1 MPRITRSVAVTAVT
15 VFACATA
22 LTATATASATAGAE
36 AAGKNAAPARTT
48 PVHWTAQP
56 KGATSAAPH
65 RLLNQ
70 PVRITNDFAN
80 RPTTQC
86 LDVDANGG
94 GNGTVVQIWQ
104 CNGSTQQRWYLWN
117 NGALESYRFPGKC
130 LDADLN
136 GGGANGTKVQ
146 IWDCNNTSQQSWSHP
161 SGDRAIYNARF
172 YNNGNIVMDRDAN
185 VVGNGARVQLW
196 QKNFQSQQWWDVWV
210 D

>member
-1 MPRITRSVAVTAVT
+1 MPRIVRSAAVTAAAVT
-15 VFACATA
+15 VLATA
-22 LTATATASATAGAE
+22 LTGTAGADPTGTHAVPDRNE
-36 AAGKNAAPARTT
+36 PR
-48 PVHWTAQP
+48 PVHWTVP
-56 KGATSAAPH
+56 EPGVAAPAPQ

-70 PVRITNDFAN
+70 PVRITNDFAK

-136 GGGANGTKVQ
+136 GGGRNGTKVQ
-146 IWDCNNTSQQSWSHP
+146 IWDCNNTPQQSWAHP

-172 YNNGNIVMDRDAN
+172 YGGGNIVMDRDAN

-196 QKNFQSQQWWDVWV
+196 QKNFQSQQWWDVWT

>member
-1 MPRITRSVAVTAVT
+1 MPRTTRSAAVTA
-15 VFACATA
+15 ATA
-22 LTATATASATAGAE
+22 VAFAVALTGTADADATAGTAI
-36 AAGKNAAPARTT
+36 PARTAPQ
-48 PVHWTAQP
+48 PVYWDAPPQ
-56 KGATSAAPH
+56 GVAVAAPQ

-70 PVRITNDFAN
+70 PVRITNDFAK

-104 CNGSTQQRWYLWN
+104 CNGTTQQRWYLWN

-130 LDADLN
+130 LDADL
-136 GGGANGTKVQ
+136 GGGGRNGTKVQ
-146 IWDCNNTSQQSWSHP
+146 IWDCNNTPQQSWSHP

-172 YNNGNIVMDRDAN
+172 YSGGNTVMDRDAN

-196 QKNFQSQQWWDVWV
+196 QKNFQSQQWWDVWA

>member
-1 MPRITRSVAVTAVT
+1 MPRITRWTAVTAV
-15 VFACATA
+15 
-22 LTATATASATAGAE
+22 ASATVLAAASGTGAAE
-36 AAGKNAAPARTT
+36 GSAARAQSAPRPVYWSAQPQGVSAAAPR
-48 PVHWTAQP
+48 
-56 KGATSAAPH
+56 

-70 PVRITNDFAN
+70 PVRITNDFAK

-94 GNGTVVQIWQ
+94 GNGTVVQVWQ
-104 CNGSTQQRWYLWN
+104 CNGTTQQRWYLWN

-136 GGGANGTKVQ
+136 GAGSNGTKVQ
-146 IWDCNNTSQQSWSHP
+146 IWDCNSTPQQSWSHP

-172 YNNGNIVMDRDAN
+172 YGGGNIVMDRDAN
-185 VVGNGARVQLW
+185 VLGNGARIQLW
-196 QKNFQSQQWWDVWV
+196 QKNFQSQQWWDVWA

>member
-1 MPRITRSVAVTAVT
+1 MPRIVRPAAVTAAAVA
-15 VFACATA
+15 VLATA
-22 LTATATASATAGAE
+22 LTGTAGADPTGTHAVPDRNE
-36 AAGKNAAPARTT
+36 PL
-48 PVHWTAQP
+48 PVHWTVP
-56 KGATSAAPH
+56 EPGVVAPAPQ

-70 PVRITNDFAN
+70 PVRITNDFAK
-80 RPTTQC
+80 RPATQC

-136 GGGANGTKVQ
+136 GGGRNGTKVQ
-146 IWDCNNTSQQSWSHP
+146 IWDCNNTPQQSWSHP

-172 YNNGNIVMDRDAN
+172 YGGGNIVMDRDAN

-196 QKNFQSQQWWDVWV
+196 QKNFQSQQWWDVWT

>member
-1 MPRITRSVAVTAVT
+1 MAVSAATVAVL
-15 VFACATA
+15 ATA
-22 LTATATASATAGAE
+22 LAGTAE
-36 AAGKNAAPARTT
+36 ADPTGTYAGPDRSVPR
-48 PVHWTAQP
+48 PVHWTVPEA
-56 KGATSAAPH
+56 GVAAPAPQ

-70 PVRITNDFAN
+70 PVRITNDFAK

-136 GGGANGTKVQ
+136 GGGRNGTKVQ
-146 IWDCNNTSQQSWSHP
+146 IWDCNNTPQQSWSHP
-161 SGDRAIYNARF
+161 SGDRALYNARF
-172 YNNGNIVMDRDAN
+172 YGGGNIVMDRDAN

-196 QKNFQSQQWWDVWV
+196 QKNFQSQQWWDVWT

>member
-1 MPRITRSVAVTAVT
+1 MPRITRWTAVTAVAFAT
-15 VFACATA
+15 VLAATPG
-22 LTATATASATAGAE
+22 AGAAEGSAAE
-36 AAGKNAAPARTT
+36 AKDAPR
-48 PVHWTAQP
+48 PVYWTAQP
-56 KGATSAAPH
+56 HGVTPAAPR

-70 PVRITNDFAN
+70 AVRITNDFAK

-94 GNGTVVQIWQ
+94 GNGTVVQVWQ
-104 CNGSTQQRWYLWN
+104 CNGTTQQRWYLWN

-136 GGGANGTKVQ
+136 GGGNNGTKVQ
-146 IWDCNNTSQQSWSHP
+146 IWDCNNTPQQSWSHP

-172 YNNGNIVMDRDAN
+172 YGGGNIVMDRDAN
-185 VVGNGARVQLW
+185 VLGNGARIQLW
-196 QKNFQSQQWWDVWV
+196 QKNFQSQQWWDVWT

>member
-1 MPRITRSVAVTAVT
+1 MPRTSRSAAVVAATAVA
-15 VFACATA
+15 FAAA
-22 LTATATASATAGAE
+22 LTGTAGAD
-36 AAGKNAAPARTT
+36 
-48 PVHWTAQP
+48 
-56 KGATSAAPH
+56 ATSASAPPAAPRPLYWAAPPQGTAVAAPQ

-70 PVRITNDFAN
+70 PVRITNDFAK

-94 GNGTVVQIWQ
+94 GNGTVVQVWQ
-104 CNGSTQQRWYLWN
+104 CNGTSQQRWYLWN

-136 GGGANGTKVQ
+136 GGGRNGTKVQ
-146 IWDCNNTSQQSWSHP
+146 IWDCNNTPQQSWSHP

-172 YNNGNIVMDRDAN
+172 YGGGNIVMDRDAN

-196 QKNFQSQQWWDVWV
+196 QKNFQSQQWWDIWA

>member
-1 MPRITRSVAVTAVT
+1 MSRITRGTAATAVAFAT
-15 VFACATA
+15 VLAATPA
-22 LTATATASATAGAE
+22 AGAAE
-36 AAGKNAAPARTT
+36 GSAVGAGAAPR
-48 PVHWTAQP
+48 PVYWTAQP
-56 KGATSAAPH
+56 QGVTAAAPQ

-70 PVRITNDFAN
+70 AVWITNDFAK

-94 GNGTVVQIWQ
+94 ANGTVVQIWQ
-104 CNGSTQQRWYLWN
+104 CNGTTQQRWYLWN

-136 GGGANGTKVQ
+136 GGGNNGTKVQ

-161 SGDRAIYNARF
+161 SGDRAFYNARF
-172 YNNGNIVMDRDAN
+172 YGGGNIVMDRDAN
-185 VVGNGARVQLW
+185 VLGNGARVQLW
-196 QKNFQSQQWWDVWV
+196 QKNFQSQQWWDVWT

>member
-1 MPRITRSVAVTAVT
+1 MAVTTAAVAVL
-15 VFACATA
+15 ATA
-22 LTATATASATAGAE
+22 LTGTAGADPTGTH
-36 AAGKNAAPARTT
+36 AALDRSGPA
-48 PVHWTAQP
+48 PVHWTV
-56 KGATSAAPH
+56 ATPGVAAPAPQ

-70 PVRITNDFAN
+70 PVRITNDFAK

-136 GGGANGTKVQ
+136 GAGRNGTKVQ
-146 IWDCNNTSQQSWSHP
+146 IWDCNNTPQQSWSHP

-172 YNNGNIVMDRDAN
+172 YGGGNIVMDRDAN

-196 QKNFQSQQWWDVWV
+196 QKNFQSQQWWDVWT

>member
-1 MPRITRSVAVTAVT
+1 MPRIVRPVAVTAAT
-15 VFACATA
+15 VAVLATA
-22 LTATATASATAGAE
+22 LTGTAGADPAGTH
-36 AAGKNAAPARTT
+36 AALDRSGPR
-48 PVHWTAQP
+48 PVHWTVP
-56 KGATSAAPH
+56 EPGVAAPAPQ

-70 PVRITNDFAN
+70 PVRITNDFAK

-136 GGGANGTKVQ
+136 GGGRNGTKVQ
-146 IWDCNNTSQQSWSHP
+146 IWDCNNTPQQSWSHP

-172 YNNGNIVMDRDAN
+172 YNGGNIVMDRDAN

-196 QKNFQSQQWWDVWV
+196 QKNFQSQQWWDVWT

>member
-1 MPRITRSVAVTAVT
+1 MPRIARSAAVAAVTAVA
-15 VFACATA
+15 FATA
-22 LTATATASATAGAE
+22 LSGTAGAD
-36 AAGKNAAPARTT
+36 AISAHAAPAQAAPR

-56 KGATSAAPH
+56 QGVTAAAPQ

-70 PVRITNDFAN
+70 PVRITNDFAK

-104 CNGSTQQRWYLWN
+104 CNGTTQQRWYLWN

-136 GGGANGTKVQ
+136 GGGRNGTKVQ
-146 IWDCNNTSQQSWSHP
+146 IWDCNNSPQQSWSHP
-161 SGDRAIYNARF
+161 SGDRALYNARF
-172 YNNGNIVMDRDAN
+172 YSGGNIVMDRDAN
-185 VVGNGARVQLW
+185 VLGNGARIQLW
-196 QKNFQSQQWWDVWV
+196 QKNFQSQQWWDVWT

>member
-1 MPRITRSVAVTAVT
+1 MPRITRWTAVTAVAFAT
-15 VFACATA
+15 VLAATPG
-22 LTATATASATAGAE
+22 AGAAEPE
-36 AAGKNAAPARTT
+36 ADRPQAAPR
-48 PVHWTAQP
+48 PVYWTAQP
-56 KGATSAAPH
+56 RGVTAAAPQ

-70 PVRITNDFAN
+70 AVRITNDFAK

-94 GNGTVVQIWQ
+94 GNGTVVQVWQ
-104 CNGSTQQRWYLWN
+104 CNGTTQQRWYLWN

-136 GGGANGTKVQ
+136 GGGNNGTKVQ
-146 IWDCNNTSQQSWSHP
+146 IWDCNNTPQQSWSHP

-172 YNNGNIVMDRDAN
+172 YGGGNIVMDRDAN
-185 VVGNGARVQLW
+185 VLGNGARVQLW
-196 QKNFQSQQWWDVWV
+196 QKNFQSQQWWDVWA

>member
-1 MPRITRSVAVTAVT
+1 MPRLIRSVAVTAAT
-15 VFACATA
+15 VAVLATA
-22 LTATATASATAGAE
+22 LAGTADADPTGT
-36 AAGKNAAPARTT
+36 NAVTDRSVPR
-48 PVHWTAQP
+48 PVHWSVPEPGVTAP
-56 KGATSAAPH
+56 APQ

-70 PVRITNDFAN
+70 PVRITNDFAK

-136 GGGANGTKVQ
+136 GGGRNGTKVQ
-146 IWDCNNTSQQSWSHP
+146 IWDCNNTPQQSWSHP
-161 SGDRAIYNARF
+161 SGDRALYNARF
-172 YNNGNIVMDRDAN
+172 YSGGNIVMDRDAN

-196 QKNFQSQQWWDVWV
+196 QKNFQSQQWWDVWT